1 MTAFFLFVCAKITSM
16 NILKRGLI
24 FLIGFI
30 ILTAFYY
37 AGYIVVHLTNIPLP
51 PAIIGLMLFAFSLI
65 NGIIDEKYVKNTCD
79 FLMKNMAL
87 FIVPFMGGIII
98 YKPLLIKN
106 WFVILVVIFL
116 TTTLT
121 IVITGLFVE
130 YGLKLIRLRKMK
142 KSND

>member
-1 MTAFFLFVCAKITSM
+1 M
-16 NILKRGLI
+16 NILRNCLT

-37 AGYIVVHLTNIPLP
+37 AGYIIIQLTQIPLP
-51 PAIIGLMLFAFSLI
+51 PAILGLIFFAFALI
-65 NGIIDEKYVKNTCD
+65 NGIIKEKYIKSTCD

-87 FIVPFMGGIII
+87 FIVPFMGGVIV

-130 YGLKLIRLRKMK
+130 YGLKLIRLYRMK
-142 KSND
+142 KHND